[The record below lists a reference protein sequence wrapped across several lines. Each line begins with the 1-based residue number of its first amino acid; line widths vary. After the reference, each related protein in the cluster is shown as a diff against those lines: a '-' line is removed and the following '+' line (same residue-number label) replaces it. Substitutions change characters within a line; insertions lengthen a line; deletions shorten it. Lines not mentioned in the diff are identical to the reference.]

1 MLSEPKRYQKGI
13 KAVHR
18 FVVLNNIL
26 ASHFATLAYYLK
38 LQVATNKNENLQP
51 VIESIQKMLLHSEKI
66 LNNESSEKLIDR
78 EALNKLNENVQ
89 DYLKIRRMEIAKR
102 EMETETKDKLIE
114 IKSIADQF
122 NFVFNTCSD
131 IQKSLLDLQL
141 ELK

>member
-1 MLSEPKRYQKGI
+1 
-13 KAVHR
+13 
-18 FVVLNNIL
+18 
-26 ASHFATLAYYLK
+26 
-38 LQVATNKNENLQP
+38 
-51 VIESIQKMLLHSEKI
+51 
-66 LNNESSEKLIDR
+66 
-78 EALNKLNENVQ
+78 
-89 DYLKIRRMEIAKR
+89 MEIAKR

>member
-51 VIESIQKMLLHSEKI
+51 VIESIQQMLLHSEKI